1 MQIDMPKR
9 AFILVLNAMEHY
21 AKHLAADEEDPGPSG
36 DDAMYLRYVHKELC
50 DKFIGED
57 GKVKADFLP

>member
-36 DDAMYLRYVHKELC
+36 EDAMYLRYVHAELC
-50 DKFIGED
+50 KKFLDEND
-57 GKVKADFLP
+57 KVKPEFLP